1 MYTSGLLA
9 AVGKFLWNPVSYVAI
24 TLYLVESFPKLKSVL
39 ILTVRVWWQ
48 LSEINLVTNI
58 HIYLISRFK
67 TPVWL
72 KEKTLN

>member
-39 ILTVRVWWQ
+39 ILTVRVW
-48 LSEINLVTNI
+48 
-58 HIYLISRFK
+58 
-67 TPVWL
+67 
-72 KEKTLN
+72 